1 VTRAAGAMRSGGSS
15 TEELAAPSIVRPAA
29 PACGGA
35 NARWE
40 IARPAAKVRGVQQHT
55 DHEED
60 IMRIRFAGYLTIGV
74 MSAFLIVTSY
84 AFVADTFW
92 WIALI
97 GGIVIALVGVAE
109 VAVSRRP
116 AGLVAPAGLTEH
128 ELVAE
133 RDVRHPGTPALP

>member
-1 VTRAAGAMRSGGSS
+1 
-15 TEELAAPSIVRPAA
+15 
-29 PACGGA
+29 
-35 NARWE
+35 
-40 IARPAAKVRGVQQHT
+40 VRGVQQHT

-74 MSAFLIVTSY
+74 VSAFLIVASY
-84 AFVADTFW
+84 TFVADTFW